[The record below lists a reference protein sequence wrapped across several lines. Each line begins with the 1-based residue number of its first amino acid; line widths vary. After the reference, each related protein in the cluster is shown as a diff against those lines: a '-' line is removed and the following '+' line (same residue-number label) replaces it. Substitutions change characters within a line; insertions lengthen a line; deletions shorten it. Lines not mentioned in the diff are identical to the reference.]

1 MTRQASVNPGGLSM
15 GLFDKCE
22 DTGKLIV
29 RLAVGVLLLL
39 HGISKLKSGVD
50 WLTPMLADHGLPA
63 FIRYGVYVG
72 EVVAPILLI
81 IGLFSR
87 PAGLVLAINMI
98 VAVLLTRPAEFFALD
113 PQGGGSKIELELLF
127 ALGGVAVWCL
137 GAGKYSVSRGRGKW
151 D

>member
-1 MTRQASVNPGGLSM
+1 M

-29 RLAVGVLLLL
+29 RLMVGVLLLL
-39 HGISKLKSGVD
+39 HGISKMKTGVD
-50 WLTPMLADHGLPA
+50 WLTDMLASHGLPS
-63 FIRYGVYVG
+63 FLRYGVYVG
-72 EVVAPILLI
+72 EVIAPILLI

-87 PAGLVLAINMI
+87 PAGLVVAINMI

-127 ALGGVAVWCL
+127 ALGGVVVWCL
-137 GAGKYSVSRGRGKW
+137 GAGAYSVSRGKGKW